1 MEKLTA
7 DLSALILNKKLAAD
21 AMSLT
26 VYNECGALFHVTR
39 NMSDP
44 SWFVNFTVL
53 TYDTVRHIC
62 EVCDAGNVPKVAAK
76 WIQPILARNEA
87 TLKFLVKKKLT
98 DFRSGMSHCLTYI
111 YTQGGDAT
119 PPPFAEILGCGNSS
133 PTTDAH
139 ALAVRKY
146 YQESYHGC
154 VNYEPEFDV
163 QNYDQEDLA
172 EMINVQFD
180 DIMEVI
186 CALVAEA

>member
-1 MEKLTA
+1 MEKLTD

-21 AMSLT
+21 AMSLA
-26 VYNECGALFHVTR
+26 VYNECGALFFLTR

-44 SWFVNFTVL
+44 SWFVHFTVP
-53 TYDTVRHIC
+53 TSETVRHMC
-62 EVCDAGNVPKVAAK
+62 EVCETGNVPKVTAE
-76 WIQPILARNEA
+76 WIQPILARNET

-98 DFRSGMSHCLTYI
+98 DFRPGMSHCLTYI

-119 PPPFAEILGCGNSS
+119 PPPFAELGGCGNSS
-133 PTTDAH
+133 PTADAR

-146 YQESYHGC
+146 YRNSYHGI
-154 VNYEPEFDV
+154 VNYEPEFDL

-186 CALVAEA
+186 RALVAEA